1 MDLFLNLVASG
12 VVMGSLFG
20 LLAIAFAVIYRTT
33 GVVNFAQGEVSM
45 LIAYIAYAFGSVVD
59 FSFIP
64 LVLFTIA
71 ASAVLGALLERLFI
85 RPMLGEP
92 VFSTVMVTVGLAIM
106 LRSLTIMIWG
116 PEDAD
121 FAAGFKG
128 GRIEIGPIVLFTE
141 QAAAIVLFVL
151 VMIGIWFF
159 FKFTRVG
166 TAMRAAAGDETSALL
181 MGINVKRV
189 YSVAWMISA
198 AVSGLAGVVFATI
211 FSRAPDMWFLGLQ
224 SFPATILGGLDS
236 ALGSGV
242 GGIAIGLIAD
252 LSEGYIG
259 QGLKEIA
266 GFVVI
271 ILVLMIRP
279 YGLFGQRELER
290 V

>member
-12 VVMGSLFG
+12 IVMGSLFG
-20 LLAIAFAVIYRTT
+20 LVAMAFAVIYRTT

-45 LIAYIAYAFGSVVD
+45 LIAYVAYSIGSVVD
-59 FSFIP
+59 FSFVP
-64 LVLFTIA
+64 LVVFTVIA
-71 ASAVLGALLERLFI
+71 SVLIGMILERLFI

-92 VFSTVMVTVGLAIM
+92 IFAIVMVTVGLAIM
-106 LRSLTIMIWG
+106 LRSVIILVWG
-116 PEDAD
+116 VNEAD
-121 FAAGFKG
+121 FEAPLKG
-128 GRIEIGPIVLFTE
+128 ERIEIGPVILFVE
-141 QAAAIVLFVL
+141 QAAAIGLFVIAVL
-151 VMIGIWFF
+151 AVWLF
-159 FKFTRVG
+159 FKFTRIG

-181 MGINVKRV
+181 MGIDVRRV
-189 YSVAWMISA
+189 YTVAWAISA
-198 AVSGLAGVVFATI
+198 VISGLAGVVFAII

-224 SFPATILGGLDS
+224 AFPATILGGLDS
-236 ALGSGV
+236 AIGSAF

-271 ILVLMIRP
+271 IIVLMIRP